1 MPSTREKF
9 PFTNYHTNSVF
20 LVSFIQ
26 LFHNATTISQT
37 FIPSCKNH
45 RNFVGLLYLCWLAL
59 TPDSDSNSTSIAV
72 AIVAAAIVVV
82 IHNLKVLSLD
92 FTFVSKAQDWE
103 VFSAFPTQNMFIF
116 TSFAFRRNPNSN
128 EEVMKE
134 KSVAVFVLYSHKFNN
149 LWEQIASFLL
159 VVLIFTGKWNFYNWW
174 LKGHFFRQLLLS
186 KFNKKP

>member
-1 MPSTREKF
+1 MPYTREKF

-45 RNFVGLLYLCWLAL
+45 KNFVGLLYLCWLAL
-59 TPDSDSNSTSIAV
+59 TPDSDSKSTSIA
-72 AIVAAAIVVV
+72 AAAAFVVVV

-103 VFSAFPTQNMFIF
+103 VFSAFPQNMFIS
-116 TSFAFRRNPNSN
+116 TSFAFRNPYRN
-128 EEVMKE
+128 EEVMK
-134 KSVAVFVLYSHKFNN
+134 KKIGGGFCFAFT
-149 LWEQIASFLL
+149 QI
-159 VVLIFTGKWNFYNWW
+159 
-174 LKGHFFRQLLLS
+174 Q
-186 KFNKKP
+186 

>member
-45 RNFVGLLYLCWLAL
+45 KNFVGLLYLCWLAL
-59 TPDSDSNSTSIAV
+59 TPDSDSDSKSTSIAV
-72 AIVAAAIVVV
+72 AVAAIVVV
-82 IHNLKVLSLD
+82 VVHNLKVLSLD

-128 EEVMKE
+128 EEVMKK

-149 LWEQIASFLL
+149 LWEQIASF
-159 VVLIFTGKWNFYNWW
+159 FSGCFNFHWKMEF
-174 LKGHFFRQLLLS
+174 LQLMIKRQFFS
-186 KFNKKP
+186 AAFVK